1 MKLFI
6 PMAGK
11 GTRLRPFTL
20 TCPKPLLQINNKT
33 IVEHLI
39 DQISSK
45 LTAQIDEIIYILGDE
60 VYFNSDIVTSLT
72 LIANKYNAKTKVYR
86 QLDQL
91 GTGHAIMCAEDSLEG
106 PSIVAYA
113 DTMIQGQ
120 ISIDSDVD
128 GIIWVKKVENPS
140 SYGVV
145 SLDEKQNI
153 IDLVEKPQSYVS
165 DLAVVGIYY
174 FKDISVIRDELKI
187 HLNEKLSPGKEYLLN
202 YGIEKMI
209 KNKKVFKSQEIETWM
224 DCGTPRLLIESAKK
238 IMNSQINS
246 EENNSFTN
254 KGNVK
259 IKPPVFI
266 GKNVKIKDSEIGPY
280 VSIGDD
286 TDISNSNIES
296 TLIYKNAKV
305 SNADIKNSILGAHS
319 AYDGSNKEIF
329 LGDYSQINDNEDN
342 K

>member
-1 MKLFI
+1 
-6 PMAGK
+6 MAGK

-20 TCPKPLLQINNKT
+20 TCPKPLLKIIDKP

-39 DQISSK
+39 DQITSR
-45 LTAQIDEIIYILGDE
+45 LTTQIDEIIYILGDE
-60 VYFNSDIVTSLT
+60 AYFNSDIVSSLT
-72 LIANKYNAKTKVYR
+72 LIAKKYNAKTKVYR

-91 GTGHAIMCAEDSLEG
+91 GTGHAIMCAEESLHG

-120 ISIDSDVD
+120 ISIAPDVD
-128 GIIWVKKVENPS
+128 GIIWVKKVEDPS

-145 SLDEKQNI
+145 SLDEKNNI
-153 IDLVEKPQSYVS
+153 IDLIEKPQKYVS

-187 HLNEKLSPGKEYLLN
+187 HLNEKLNPGKEYLLN
-202 YGIEKMI
+202 YGIERMI
-209 KNKKVFKSQEIETWM
+209 EKKRVFKSQEIETWM
-224 DCGTPRLLIESAKK
+224 DCGTPKLLIESAKK
-238 IMNSQINS
+238 IMSSKIIL
-246 EENNSFTN
+246 EENNSFI
-254 KGNVK
+254 KSGNVK
-259 IKPPVFI
+259 ITQPVFI
-266 GKNVKIKDSEIGPY
+266 GKNVKIKDSEIGPF

-296 TLIYKNAKV
+296 TLIYKSVKV
-305 SNADIKNSILGAHS
+305 SNADIKNSILGQYS
-319 AYDGSNKEIF
+319 VYDGSNKEIF
-329 LGDYSQINDNEDN
+329 LGDYSQINDNED

>member
-20 TCPKPLLQINNKT
+20 TCPKPLLQINDKT
-33 IVEHLI
+33 IVEYLI

-60 VYFNSDIVTSLT
+60 AYFNSDIVTSLT
-72 LIANKYNAKTKVYR
+72 LIANKYNAKTKIYR

-91 GTGHAIMCAEDSLEG
+91 GTGHAIMCAEESLEG
-106 PSIVAYA
+106 PSIIAYA

-128 GIIWVKKVENPS
+128 GVIWVKKVKNPS

-145 SLDEKQNI
+145 RLDEKQNI

-174 FKDISVIRDELKI
+174 FKDISIIRDELKI

-202 YGIEKMI
+202 YGIERMI

-246 EENNSFTN
+246 EENNSFAKT
-254 KGNVK
+254 GNVK

-266 GKNVKIKDSEIGPY
+266 GKNVKIKDSEIGPF

-296 TLIYKNAKV
+296 TLIYNSVKV
-305 SNADIKNSILGAHS
+305 SNADIKNSILGAYS
-319 AYDGSNKEIF
+319 VYDGSNKEIF
-329 LGDYSQINDNEDN
+329 LGDYSQINDNEYN
-342 K
+342 

>member
-20 TCPKPLLQINNKT
+20 TCPKPLLQINDKT

-60 VYFNSDIVTSLT
+60 AYFNSNIVNSLT

-106 PSIVAYA
+106 PSIIAYA
-113 DTMIQGQ
+113 DTMIRGQ

-128 GIIWVKKVENPS
+128 GIIWVKKVKNPS

-145 SLDEKQNI
+145 RQDEKQNI

-174 FKDISVIRDELKI
+174 FKDISIIRDELKI

-202 YGIEKMI
+202 YGIERMI

-246 EENNSFTN
+246 DENKNNELNDNISKFTN
-254 KGNVK
+254 NLINK
-259 IKPPVFI
+259 I
-266 GKNVKIKDSEIGPY
+266 
-280 VSIGDD
+280 
-286 TDISNSNIES
+286 TQNIE
-296 TLIYKNAKV
+296 N
-305 SNADIKNSILGAHS
+305 
-319 AYDGSNKEIF
+319 F
-329 LGDYSQINDNEDN
+329 
-342 K
+342 